1 MVELEKPP
9 QQQNGAASLR
19 AVVARLFACVTGI
32 ALLSLTTGCTSS
44 NGPAFSNLP
53 PSMGG
58 LPADA
63 PARPVAD
70 QTAYPAVHDMP
81 PPRAAATLTP
91 EQVQAVEAE
100 IAFARE
106 RQKQQARGA
115 TQPQVEE
122 R

>member
-1 MVELEKPP
+1 MRDLVRPRR
-9 QQQNGAASLR
+9 QQSGATSRR
-19 AVVARLFACVTGI
+19 ALAVRVLAGA
-32 ALLSLTTGCTSS
+32 ALLSLVTGCTSSS

-53 PSMGG
+53 QALGG

-63 PARPVAD
+63 PARPAAAE
-70 QTAYPAVHDMP
+70 QASFPAVHDMP

-91 EQVQAVEAE
+91 EQVKAVEAE

>member
-1 MVELEKPP
+1 MRKLVRPRR
-9 QQQNGAASLR
+9 QQNGATSRR
-19 AVVARLFACVTGI
+19 ALAVRVLAGA
-32 ALLSLTTGCTSS
+32 ALLSLVTGCTSS

-53 PSMGG
+53 QALGG

-63 PARPVAD
+63 PARPAAAE
-70 QTAYPAVHDMP
+70 QASFPAVHDMP

-91 EQVQAVEAE
+91 EQVKAVEAE

>member
-1 MVELEKPP
+1 MPTRLKPLE
-9 QQQNGAASLR
+9 QRNGATSRR
-19 AVVARLFACVTGI
+19 AFACAAGF
-32 ALLSLTTGCTSS
+32 ALLLLVGGCTGTTSMLA
-44 NGPAFSNLP
+44 NMPA
-53 PSMGG
+53 SMGG

-63 PARPVAD
+63 PARPATD
-70 QTAYPAVHDMP
+70 MTSYPAVHDMP
-81 PPRAAATLTP
+81 PPRTAATLTP

-115 TQPQVEE
+115 SQPQTEE

>member
-1 MVELEKPP
+1 MRKLVRPRR
-9 QQQNGAASLR
+9 QQNGATSRR
-19 AVVARLFACVTGI
+19 ALAVRVLAGAT
-32 ALLSLTTGCTSS
+32 LLSLATGCTSS

-53 PSMGG
+53 PALGG

-63 PARPVAD
+63 PARPAAE
-70 QTAYPAVHDMP
+70 QSGYPAVHDMP
-81 PPRAAATLTP
+81 PPRTAATLTP
-91 EQVQAVEAE
+91 DQVKAVEAE

>member
-1 MVELEKPP
+1 MRKLVGP
-9 QQQNGAASLR
+9 QQLQNGATSRRVL
-19 AVVARLFACVTGI
+19 AVRVLAGA
-32 ALLSLTTGCTSS
+32 ALLSLAAGCTSS

-53 PSMGG
+53 QALGG

-63 PARPVAD
+63 PARPLAD

-81 PPRAAATLTP
+81 PPRTAATLTP